1 MNPLELLW
9 DQLLSRQ
16 PELVRKAYSE
26 LALPEQQAVRLHLE
40 HMINEPG
47 WHPEQRLSAWVAI
60 QALSDSEDA

>member
-26 LALPEQQAVRLHLE
+26 LALPEQQAVRQHLE
-40 HMINEPG
+40 RMLNEPG
-47 WHPEQRLSAWVAI
+47 WHPEQRLSARVAI